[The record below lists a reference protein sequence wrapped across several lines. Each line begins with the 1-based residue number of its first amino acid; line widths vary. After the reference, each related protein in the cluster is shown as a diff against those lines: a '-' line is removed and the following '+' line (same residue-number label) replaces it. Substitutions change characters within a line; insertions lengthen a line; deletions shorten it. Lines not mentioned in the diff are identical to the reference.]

1 MLERNIVIIDDNPRI
16 EELYIPTYLEKINQL
31 KKSNPKWS
39 SYEFHIKHCAGMRR
53 ALDYLDNPNNIIDV
67 LVVDYDFS
75 TESHKP
81 FSNGTVFVDHV
92 RKNINRNCEII
103 FYTMQALG
111 DIQLEDW
118 VSLVNSDVFQFVDKS
133 VDDSVLAD
141 AIFHAATRRNPVVE
155 SLERFMIKYGA
166 LLETYTYTFDGH
178 TITFEE
184 IINHI
189 RMDDE
194 LGRMFVEKL
203 LQKAILINTEI

>member
-1 MLERNIVIIDDNPRI
+1 MLERNIVIIDDNPRVG
-16 EELYIPTYLEKINQL
+16 ELYIPIYLDRINQL
-31 KKSNPKWS
+31 KEGNPKWC
-39 SYEFHIKHCAGMRR
+39 SYEFHIKHCAGMGP
-53 ALDYLDNPNNIIDV
+53 ALEYLDNSNNIVDV

-75 TESHKP
+75 TESRKP

-92 RKNINRNCEII
+92 RKSINRNCEII
-103 FYTMQALG
+103 FYTMQGLG

-133 VDDSVLAD
+133 DDDTVLAD
-141 AIFHAATRRNPVVE
+141 AIFQACTRRNAIVE

-166 LLETYTYTFDGH
+166 LLETYTYTFDGQA
-178 TITFEE
+178 ITFGE

-189 RMDDE
+189 RMDDKV
-194 LGRMFVEKL
+194 GRMFVEKL

>member
-16 EELYIPTYLEKINQL
+16 EELYIPTYLDRIDQL
-31 KKSNPKWS
+31 KKDNPKWT
-39 SYEFHIKHCAGMRR
+39 SYAFHIKHCVGMGP
-53 ALDYLDNPNNIIDV
+53 ALDYLGDPNNVVDV

-75 TESHKP
+75 MEHHKP

-92 RKNINRNCEII
+92 RNNINRNCEII
-103 FYTMQALG
+103 FYTMQSLG
-111 DIQLEDW
+111 DILLEDW

-133 VDDSVLAD
+133 VDDSILAD
-141 AIFHAATRRNPVVE
+141 TIFHAATRRNPVVE

-166 LLETYTYTFDGH
+166 LLETYTYTFDGR

>member
-1 MLERNIVIIDDNPRI
+1 MLERNIVIIDDNLRV
-16 EELYIPTYLEKINQL
+16 EELYVPIYLDRIDQL
-31 KKSNPKWS
+31 KKDNPKWG
-39 SYEFHIKHCAGMRR
+39 SYKFHIKHCPGMGA
-53 ALDYLDNPNNIIDV
+53 ALDYLDDPSNIVDV

-75 TESHKP
+75 TENHKP
-81 FSNGTVFVDHV
+81 FSNGTVFVDYV

-103 FYTMQALG
+103 FYTMQGLG

-118 VSLVNSDVFQFVDKS
+118 VALVNSDVFQFVDKS
-133 VDDSVLAD
+133 DDDTVLAN
-141 AIFHAATRRNPVVE
+141 AIFDACTRRNPVVE

-166 LLETYTYTFDGH
+166 LLETYTYTFDGQA
-178 TITFEE
+178 ITFEE

-189 RMDDE
+189 RMDDT

>member
-1 MLERNIVIIDDNPRI
+1 MLERNIVIIDDNLRI
-16 EELYIPTYLEKINQL
+16 EELYIPVYLDRIDQL
-31 KKSNPKWS
+31 KKDNPKWS
-39 SYEFHIKHCAGMRR
+39 SYKFHIKHCAGMGP
-53 ALDYLDNPNNIIDV
+53 ALDYLGDPTNIVDV

-103 FYTMQALG
+103 FYTMQSLG
-111 DIQLEDW
+111 DIMLEDW

-141 AIFHAATRRNPVVE
+141 AIFYAATRRNPVVE
-155 SLERFMIKYGA
+155 SLERFMIKYGP
-166 LLETYTYTFDGH
+166 LLETYTYTFDGQ

-189 RMDDE
+189 RMDDK